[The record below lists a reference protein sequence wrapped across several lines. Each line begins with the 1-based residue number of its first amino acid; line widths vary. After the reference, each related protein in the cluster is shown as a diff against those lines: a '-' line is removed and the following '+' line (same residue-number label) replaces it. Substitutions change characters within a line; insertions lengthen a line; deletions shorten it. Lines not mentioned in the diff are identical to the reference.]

1 MAAGKKEPGATER
14 KRRTRQAATTKVGGN
29 GRQQVGT
36 EPRQSA
42 PAGAVSGDAFRER
55 QLGEDV
61 ELPSGLWCKAKRIG
75 MAALVSG
82 GKIPNSLLPIVIE
95 ALEGGDEGV
104 KRAEEKLRKQM
115 SQEHIA
121 DMMEMY
127 DSIAMFVVVAPRL
140 RPVPERCFCK
150 SNKFGPDD
158 VRIPKDALSE
168 AFDKEHEH
176 NWRPVPAEE
185 REHGPD
191 IAYIDWIDFAD
202 KVYLM
207 NFAVGGT
214 RDLETF
220 RTEQAELLDSLS
232 PGK

>member
-140 RPVPERCFCK
+140 RPVPQGCRGCGAQEGFPDTADG
-150 SNKFGPDD
+150 GPDQYE
-158 VRIPKDALSE
+158 KHLH
-168 AFDKEHEH
+168 K
-176 NWRPVPAEE
+176 WQPVPAEE